1 MQRSCARAKARTAS
15 DRPGAAAQEEITFAT
30 HPELCCAKF
39 VCEQMADDEALL
51 LSGARHVAAHTG
63 YSETFRFVGPAGAG
77 VADATWVAIDALRLP
92 DEQAAAQ
99 FSGRGTQ
106 REVLK
111 ALVGFR
117 SAVNS
122 GVDIIAT
129 GSWGCGAFNGLPE
142 VKALVQ
148 WVAASEAGAS
158 QLRYHGWDD
167 AATSE
172 ALARLV
178 ALRETGATVGQLW
191 LAATAAAQEASAEEN
206 FLAVVLR
213 SATEASGRG
222 APEPEAGSSA

>member
-1 MQRSCARAKARTAS
+1 M
-15 DRPGAAAQEEITFAT
+15 
-30 HPELCCAKF
+30 
-39 VCEQMADDEALL
+39 
-51 LSGARHVAAHTG
+51 
-63 YSETFRFVGPAGAG
+63 
-77 VADATWVAIDALRLP
+77 ADATWVAIDALRLP

-99 FSGRGTQ
+99 FLGGTE

-117 SAVNS
+117 GAVNS
-122 GVDIIAT
+122 GLDIIAT
-129 GSWGCGAFNGLPE
+129 GNWGCGAFNGSPE

-191 LAATAAAQEASAEEN
+191 SAATAAAQEASAEEN
-206 FLAVVLR
+206 FLAAVLR

-222 APEPEAGSSA
+222 APEPEARP